1 MLTKATVEIQN
12 ASYIVNDLKQK
23 ENLDIKTLEAM
34 YEILEKVLIIWM
46 KTISSIIKNDHFSKY
61 DMKPDRPSNNAK
73 KTS

>member
-1 MLTKATVEIQN
+1 
-12 ASYIVNDLKQK
+12 
-23 ENLDIKTLEAM
+23 M